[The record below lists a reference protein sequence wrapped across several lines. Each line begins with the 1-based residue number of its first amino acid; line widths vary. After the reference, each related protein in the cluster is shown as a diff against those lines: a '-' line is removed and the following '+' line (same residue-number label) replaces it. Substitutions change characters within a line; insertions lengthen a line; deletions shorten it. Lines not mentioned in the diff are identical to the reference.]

1 MRPAPAPAV
10 PQATPA
16 TARKKSPRPEDR
28 PETPEEDTVV
38 LRSQVVMRTR
48 MRAAPPGAAGPR
60 SRRGGVLGAPPK
72 GGAGGEQS
80 SVAQLVTLADQA
92 VNGPV
97 ATGRSRRNMSEMS
110 SSRRRSFTNWETR

>member
-60 SRRGGVLGAPPK
+60 SRRGGVLWGPPK
-72 GGAGGEQS
+72 RRAGGEQS
-80 SVAQLVTLADQA
+80 TVAQVVTLAEQA
-92 VNGPV
+92 GYGAV
-97 ATGRSRRNMSEMS
+97 ATRR
-110 SSRRRSFTNWETR
+110 